1 MKTQPNEEQTQTSC
15 LLQAG
20 LYMEEIIEIDTL
32 YGGLQW
38 TQTRQAKNAYVAEEN
53 KQYLIIA

>member
-32 YGGLQW
+32 YGGLQ
-38 TQTRQAKNAYVAEEN
+38 
-53 KQYLIIA
+53 